1 MFLLVRRF
9 LAAFAF
15 FPSIYLSYH
24 SDMMVVLPSNEHKAR
39 GFCSAHSCCTG
50 VSLPFFLEGKYMKF
64 SIECTKWIS
73 VESTFRYCVIADIKT
88 RVLMVYGRPIR
99 KVED

>member
-1 MFLLVRRF
+1 
-9 LAAFAF
+9 
-15 FPSIYLSYH
+15 
-24 SDMMVVLPSNEHKAR
+24 
-39 GFCSAHSCCTG
+39 
-50 VSLPFFLEGKYMKF
+50 MKF

-88 RVLMVYGRPIR
+88 RVLMVYGWLIR